1 MKSNEIRI
9 PLMKPFINDEIK
21 NAVIYVLENEKL
33 VLGESVFKFEEELA
47 RYFGVQFA
55 VTTSSGTHA
64 LEFAL
69 RAIGLRNGDRVVTTP
84 FSFIATANSILHAGG
99 EPVFS
104 DIREDTFNID
114 PEKIE
119 KIVKTDSKFKAIL
132 PVHLYGYPAD
142 MGRILEIASKY
153 NLKVIED
160 ACQAHGA
167 IYYNKK
173 VGTLGD
179 AGCFSFY
186 PSKNMTVA
194 GDGGA
199 VITNDEKIAKI
210 VAKLRDCGRISK
222 YEHDIIGYTARLNT
236 INAAIGRIQLKYLD
250 QWNETR
256 RKIAK
261 KYNSLLSDI
270 EEITLP
276 PSETTAIKPAYHLYV
291 IRTKY
296 RDKLKKWLEKNGI
309 ECGIH
314 YPIPIHL
321 QPIYRKMYGYSGG
334 EYPNSER
341 ASKECL
347 SIPMHP
353 FLKDDEI
360 KYISEKIHEFFEKVI
375 DKAYE

>member
-1 MKSNEIRI
+1 
-9 PLMKPFINDEIK
+9 MKPFVNDEIK
-21 NAVIYVLENEKL
+21 DAVIYVLENERF

-47 RYFGVQFA
+47 KYFGVKYA
-55 VTTSSGTHA
+55 ITTSSGTHA

-69 RAIGLRNGDRVVTTP
+69 KAIGLKDRAKIITTP

-99 EPVFS
+99 EPVFA
-104 DIREDTFNID
+104 DIRDDTFNID
-114 PEKIE
+114 PYEVNRRLNSSI
-119 KIVKTDSKFKAIL
+119 KAIL

-142 MGRILEIASKY
+142 MNEIIELA
-153 NLKVIED
+153 NENGLKVIED

-167 IYYNKK
+167 TYQGRK

-186 PSKNMTVA
+186 PSKNMTVC

-199 VITNDEKIAKI
+199 VITDDENIAKT
-210 VAKLRDCGRISK
+210 VMKLRDCGRISK
-222 YEHDIIGYTARLNT
+222 YEHDTIGYTARLNT

-250 QWNETR
+250 QWNEKR

-261 KYNSLLSDI
+261 TYNSILSDI

-276 PSETTAIKPAYHLYV
+276 PSETSMIKPVYHLYV
-291 IRTKY
+291 IRTRY
-296 RDKLKKWLEKNGI
+296 RNELKKWLEENGI
-309 ECGIH
+309 ECGVH

-321 QPIYRKMYGYSGG
+321 QPIYRKIYGYSGG
-334 EYPNSER
+334 EYPKSEK

-353 FLKDDEI
+353 FLKDEEI
-360 KYISEKIHEFFEKVI
+360 TYISEKIHEFFNKKGRVKR
-375 DKAYE
+375 DG

>member
-1 MKSNEIRI
+1 
-9 PLMKPFINDEIK
+9 MKPFVNDEIK
-21 NAVIYVLENEKL
+21 NAVIYVLENEKF

-47 RYFGVQFA
+47 KYFGVRYA
-55 VTTSSGTHA
+55 ITTSSGTHA

-69 RAIGLRNGDRVVTTP
+69 RAIGLKDGDKVITTS
-84 FSFIATANSILHAGG
+84 FSFIATANSIFHAGG
-99 EPVFS
+99 EPLFA
-104 DIREDTFNID
+104 DIRDDTLNID
-114 PEKIE
+114 PDE
-119 KIVKTDSKFKAIL
+119 VNRRMSLNVKAIL

-142 MGRILEIASKY
+142 MNKIIELANENS
-153 NLKVIED
+153 LKVIED

-167 IYYNKK
+167 TYHGKK

-186 PSKNMTVA
+186 PSKNMTVG

-199 VITNDEKIAKI
+199 VITNDENIAKK
-210 VAKLRDCGRISK
+210 VMKLRDCGRISK
-222 YEHDIIGYTARLNT
+222 YEHDTIGYTARLNT

-250 QWNETR
+250 QWNEAR

-261 KYNSLLSDI
+261 TYNSLLSDI

-276 PSETTAIKPAYHLYV
+276 PSETSTIKPIYHLYV
-291 IRTKY
+291 IRTRY
-296 RDKLKKWLEKNGI
+296 RDELKKWLEENGI
-309 ECGIH
+309 ECGVH

-321 QPIYRKMYGYSGG
+321 QPIYRKIYGYSGG
-334 EYPNSER
+334 EYPKSEK

-353 FLKDDEI
+353 FLKDEEI
-360 KYISEKIHEFFEKVI
+360 KYISEKIHEFFNKKDHAKRDE
-375 DKAYE
+375 

>member
-1 MKSNEIRI
+1 MRI
-9 PLMKPFINDEIK
+9 PLMKPFVNDEIK
-21 NAVIYVLENEKL
+21 EAVIYVLENEKF

-47 RYFGVQFA
+47 RYFGVEYA
-55 VTTSSGTHA
+55 ITTSSGTHA

-69 RAIGLRNGDRVVTTP
+69 KAIGLKSGHKVITTP

-99 EPVFS
+99 EPVFA

-114 PEKIE
+114 PDEVNRRIN
-119 KIVKTDSKFKAIL
+119 SKNSNIKAIL
-132 PVHLYGYPAD
+132 PVHLYGYPAN
-142 MGRILEIASKY
+142 MNEIIELANRNS
-153 NLKVIED
+153 LKVIED

-167 IYYNKK
+167 IYHGRK

-186 PSKNMTVA
+186 PSKNMTVC

-199 VITNDEKIAKI
+199 IITDDEDIAKT
-210 VAKLRDCGRISK
+210 VMKLRDCGRISK
-222 YEHDIIGYTARLNT
+222 YEHDTIGYTARLNT

-261 KYNSLLSDI
+261 IYNNLLSDI
-270 EEITLP
+270 EEIKLP
-276 PSETTAIKPAYHLYV
+276 PSETSAIKPVYHLYV
-291 IRTKY
+291 IRTRY
-296 RDKLKKWLEKNGI
+296 RDELKKWLEENGI
-309 ECGIH
+309 ECGMH

-321 QPIYRKMYGYSGG
+321 QPIYREIYGYSGG
-334 EYPNSER
+334 EYPKSEKV
-341 ASKECL
+341 SKECL

-353 FLKDDEI
+353 FLKDEEI
-360 KYISEKIHEFFEKVI
+360 KYISEKIHEFFNKGRVKDE
-375 DKAYE
+375 

>member
-1 MKSNEIRI
+1 MKI
-9 PLMKPFINDEIK
+9 PLMKPFVNEEIK
-21 NAVIYVLENEKL
+21 NAVVYVLENERF
-33 VLGESVFKFEEELA
+33 VLGEDVYKFEEELA
-47 RYFGVQFA
+47 RYFGVKYA
-55 VTTSSGTHA
+55 ITTSSGTHA

-69 RAIGLRNGDRVVTTP
+69 KAIGLKKNDKVVTTP

-99 EPVFS
+99 EPAFA
-104 DIREDTFNID
+104 DIRDDTFNID
-114 PEKIE
+114 PTEVSRRI
-119 KIVKTDSKFKAIL
+119 DSNTKAIL

-142 MGRILEIASKY
+142 MNKIIELADE
-153 NLKVIED
+153 NDLKVIED

-167 IYYNKK
+167 IYQGRK

-186 PSKNMTVA
+186 PSKNMTVC

-199 VITNDEKIAKI
+199 VITDHEDIAET
-210 VAKLRDCGRISK
+210 VMRLRDCGRISK

-250 QWNETR
+250 QWNEAR
-256 RKIAK
+256 RRIAK
-261 KYNSLLSDI
+261 TYSSLLSDI

-276 PSETTAIKPAYHLYV
+276 PSETSTIKPVYHLYV

-296 RDKLKKWLEKNGI
+296 RDYLKKWLEENGI

-321 QPIYRKMYGYSGG
+321 QPIYRKIYGYSGG
-334 EYPNSER
+334 EYPKSER

-353 FLKDDEI
+353 FLKDEEI
-360 KYISEKIHEFFEKVI
+360 KYISEKIHEFFNKKSRVKR
-375 DKAYE
+375 DG